1 MKFKL
6 FILNILIVINAIVL
20 YILFIFT
27 IAGEISLSTIKGRI
41 VNFSEILL
49 FFIFLSLFVQI
60 KIYNQIVFLSI
71 SLFLPLKY
79 ATIIDK
85 GNFIECKTYFLAFKL
100 NEQIFLKVKVL
111 QLISDSSTQILSNKY
126 SSFRISLN
134 EKEIVELSQKLSNMG
149 FKIL

>member
-6 FILNILIVINAIVL
+6 FILNILIVINEIVL

-100 NEQIFLKVKVL
+100 NEQIFFKSESL

>member
-100 NEQIFLKVKVL
+100 NEQIFFKSESL
-111 QLISDSSTQILSNKY
+111 QLISDSSTQILTNKY

-134 EKEIVELSQKLSNMG
+134 EKEIVELSQKLSNIG

>member
-60 KIYNQIVFLSI
+60 NIYNQIVFLSI

-100 NEQIFLKVKVL
+100 NEQIFFKSESL

>member
-100 NEQIFLKVKVL
+100 NEQIFFKSESL

>member
-100 NEQIFLKVKVL
+100 NEQIFFKSESL

-134 EKEIVELSQKLSNMG
+134 EKEIVELSQKLSNM
-149 FKIL
+149 

>member
-27 IAGEISLSTIKGRI
+27 IAGEISLSTINGRI

-100 NEQIFLKVKVL
+100 NEQIFFKSESL

>member
-100 NEQIFLKVKVL
+100 NEQIFFKSESL
-111 QLISDSSTQILSNKY
+111 QLISDSSTQILTNKY

>member
-85 GNFIECKTYFLAFKL
+85 GNFIECKTYLWAFKL
-100 NEQIFLKVKVL
+100 NEQIFFKSESL

>member
-85 GNFIECKTYFLAFKL
+85 GNFIECRTYFLAFKL
-100 NEQIFLKVKVL
+100 NEQIFFKSESL
-111 QLISDSSTQILSNKY
+111 QLISDSSTQILTNKY